1 MKKYL
6 LLFSLTSVFGA
17 NAQNVIQTTQFWN
30 NYSYYNPA
38 LNIDGAR
45 HQAGITYRNM
55 LTNSSSQSN
64 NLIGNYNYAIN
75 KHHAI
80 GINYGSIF
88 YKRMDVGYSS
98 KTADINY
105 SYRIQFK
112 DSINHWLSFGIGAG
126 LSDVKIDHS
135 EFSSSIP
142 TFRRTLPLLNVG
154 VAYRY
159 KNFMIGASVRELSN
173 FGAYNSSFIGKRFS
187 GHLMSSY
194 DFRVT
199 DNFHLKP
206 QLFISNGIGGNLL
219 ATFNQKYSVGFGYGN
234 HAVLGIRNT
243 FSVNAQIDFAEKF
256 RIGYSFDYSSKLSNV
271 SNFFSHEI
279 GIGFKLK

>member
-6 LLFSLTSVFGA
+6 LLFSLTSVFAA
-17 NAQNVIQTTQFWN
+17 NAQNAIQTTQFWN

-38 LNIDGAR
+38 LNIDDAR

-55 LTNSSSQSN
+55 LTNSYSESN
-64 NLIGNYNYAIN
+64 NLIGNYNYAFN

-88 YKRMDVGYSS
+88 YNRMDVGFSS
-98 KTADINY
+98 KSTDLNY
-105 SYRIQFK
+105 SYRLQFK
-112 DSINHWLSFGIGAG
+112 DSINHWLSFGIGVG
-126 LSDVKIDHS
+126 LSDVKIDYS
-135 EFSSSIP
+135 ELSTTIP
-142 TFRRTLPLLNVG
+142 TYRRTLPLLNVG

-173 FGAYNSSFIGKRFS
+173 FGTLNTSFIGNRFT
-187 GHLMSSY
+187 GHIMSSY
-194 DFRVT
+194 DFRIT

-206 QLFISNGIGGNLL
+206 HLFISNGIGGNLL
-219 ATFNQKYSVGFGYGN
+219 ATFNKKYSVGLGYGN
-234 HAVLGIRNT
+234 NAIMGIRNT
-243 FSVNAQIDFAEKF
+243 LSVNAQIDIAEKF
-256 RIGYSFDYSSKLSNV
+256 RIGYSFDYSTKLSNG

-279 GIGFKLK
+279 GVGFRLK